1 MKTKLISNNGYL
13 NSKKLKQHLEIV
25 RVLSKSDRS
34 LTISEISDAIQI
46 SLPTT
51 KNLVSQLIKQDWAV
65 NLGKKQ
71 TTSGRKPEVFDLNY
85 DRFFTI
91 GVLVT
96 LKRISLIICDI
107 NLNIIHEDFLDG
119 FNLENSQS
127 SLDTLLQF
135 ISSNLSKKQL
145 SNHQI
150 LGIGVGI
157 TGRVNHKKGE
167 SYNYFNFMELPLKN
181 YLEKELG
188 VHVEIDNDTRILG
201 IAENETGTSKNLSNA
216 LVVNMDLGLGMSM
229 LLNGEIITGQN
240 GFAGEFGHMKFGSKG
255 RLCLCGNRNCLGTEV
270 SGSALVLDLQDALS
284 EGEKSMAYP
293 CPNKNYTYKD
303 IINAAIGGDLLSIE
317 LIQKQGESLGEALGN
332 IINLLNPNKII
343 IAGEICK
350 ADSIFSDP
358 VKIGIKKT
366 VLKDFVENETVQL
379 STMKKNIAIGAAC
392 LILKIHDLL

>member
-51 KNLVSQLIKQDWAV
+51 KNLVSQLIKQDWVV

-167 SYNYFNFMELPLKN
+167 SYNYFNFME
-181 YLEKELG
+181 
-188 VHVEIDNDTRILG
+188 
-201 IAENETGTSKNLSNA
+201 S
-216 LVVNMDLGLGMSM
+216 
-229 LLNGEIITGQN
+229 
-240 GFAGEFGHMKFGSKG
+240 
-255 RLCLCGNRNCLGTEV
+255 
-270 SGSALVLDLQDALS
+270 
-284 EGEKSMAYP
+284 YP
-293 CPNKNYTYKD
+293 
-303 IINAAIGGDLLSIE
+303 
-317 LIQKQGESLGEALGN
+317 
-332 IINLLNPNKII
+332 
-343 IAGEICK
+343 
-350 ADSIFSDP
+350 
-358 VKIGIKKT
+358 
-366 VLKDFVENETVQL
+366 
-379 STMKKNIAIGAAC
+379 
-392 LILKIHDLL
+392 

>member
-1 MKTKLISNNGYL
+1 
-13 NSKKLKQHLEIV
+13 
-25 RVLSKSDRS
+25 
-34 LTISEISDAIQI
+34 LTISEISDAVQI

-51 KNLVSQLIKQDWAV
+51 KSLVSQLIKQDWAV

-71 TTSGRKPEVFDLNY
+71 TASGRKPEVFDLNY
-85 DRFFTI
+85 DRFFTV
-91 GVLVT
+91 GVLIT
-96 LKRISLIICDI
+96 LKKISLIICDI
-107 NLNIIHEDFLDG
+107 NLNIVHEDLLEG
-119 FNLENSQS
+119 FNLENDQKSLDILVQFIDS
-127 SLDTLLQF
+127 SL
-135 ISSNLSKKQL
+135 KKKKL
-145 SNHQI
+145 SNNQI

-157 TGRVNHKKGE
+157 TGRVNRKKGV
-167 SYNYFNFMELPLKN
+167 SYNYFNFMDLPLQQ
-181 YLEKELG
+181 YLEQALG

-201 IAENETGTSKNLSNA
+201 IAENETGTSKNLTNA

-270 SGSALVLDLQDALS
+270 SGSALVLDLQDAL
-284 EGEKSMAYP
+284 ERGEKSMAYSNS
-293 CPNKNYTYKD
+293 NKNYSYKD
-303 IINAAIGGDLLSIE
+303 IINAALTGDVLSIE

-366 VLKDFVENETVQL
+366 ALNDFVKNETVQL
-379 STMKKNIAIGAAC
+379 STMKKNIAIGSAC